1 MRITYTADDG
11 TTWDSEAQ
19 CLGWERFCRLLADAE
34 EDGEFADFG
43 SELVYGW
50 NSEGMK
56 ALFKERSQLF
66 RLTDLMRKAMLL
78 G

>member
-34 EDGEFADFG
+34 EDGDFADFCF
-43 SELVYGW
+43 ELAYG
-50 NSEGMK
+50 
-56 ALFKERSQLF
+56 
-66 RLTDLMRKAMLL
+66 
-78 G
+78 